1 VLGVDLGS
9 RDDAE
14 RYLDLDL
21 DLDLK
26 YRKALGM
33 TRKGQA

>member
-21 DLDLK
+21 K